1 MSAQLRALVIGM
13 LGPALQAS
21 GVTWDLLEHGVLA
34 RSEIGH
40 LTFEHIISGPAHLMM
55 ATGLAVSIICIPL
68 ALQVAVAGRD
78 ELEAPIHESD
88 EPDLPLEPVVAPNTV
103 EVRRPC

>member
-1 MSAQLRALVIGM
+1 MSTQIRALLIGM
-13 LGPALQAS
+13 LGPALQAA
-21 GVTWDLLEHGVLA
+21 GVVWDLLEHGVFA

-68 ALQVAVAGRD
+68 ALQVAVAEREEVKAPSTNESAEPF
-78 ELEAPIHESD
+78 ELAGVPE
-88 EPDLPLEPVVAPNTV
+88 VVKVT
-103 EVRRPC
+103 RRC